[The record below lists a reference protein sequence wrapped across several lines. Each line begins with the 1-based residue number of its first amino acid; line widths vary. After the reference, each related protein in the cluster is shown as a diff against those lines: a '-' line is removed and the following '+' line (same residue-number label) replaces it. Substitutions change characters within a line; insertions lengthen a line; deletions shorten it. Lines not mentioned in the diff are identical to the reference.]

1 MWFDAHTGSRTP
13 NHESRIPKRMP
24 NPSIMIVAGERS
36 GDIYGAGLARALQAR
51 LPGLEVFGCGG
62 EAMRQAAVETVVDS
76 HQIAIAGITEVVAG
90 LPRIYRAFHKLLD
103 EVDRRQP
110 QLAIL
115 IDFPDF
121 NLRMAR
127 QLKKRRIPVVYFVS
141 PQVWA
146 WRKGRVQTLKERIAK
161 MLVIF
166 DFEKEIYQQAGVP
179 VEYVGH
185 PLVDMVKTHLTR
197 DEFFVKADLDPSVPI
212 IALLPGSRQK
222 EVMAHLPAML
232 NAAARLAANR
242 QLQFVIAVAA
252 TIDPRWLE
260 ATVQGVHVGRAT
272 VRTAVHGASEAMQY
286 SEVAVVASGTATL
299 EAALRDRP
307 MVVVYRVSALTWL
320 VGRFLVKVPH
330 YSIVNIL
337 AKKELVPEL
346 MQHDFTA
353 ANVAARVEYLLDHP
367 EAREEMIRGFQSLKP
382 RLGREGALG
391 RAADAIMGVLQ
402 SSQTA

>member
-1 MWFDAHTGSRTP
+1 
-13 NHESRIPKRMP
+13 
-24 NPSIMIVAGERS
+24 MIVAGERS
-36 GDIYGAGLARALQAR
+36 GDIYGAGLARSLQAR

-62 EAMRQAAVETVVDS
+62 DAMRQAAVETVVDS
-76 HQIAIAGITEVVAG
+76 HQIAVAGITEVVAG
-90 LPRIYRAFHKLLD
+90 LPRVYRAFHKLLD
-103 EVDRRQP
+103 EVDRRHP

-127 QLKKRRIPVVYFVS
+127 QLKKRGIPVVYYVS

-146 WRKGRVQTLKERIAK
+146 WRKGRIQTLKERIAK
-161 MLVIF
+161 MIVIF
-166 DFEKEIYQQAGVP
+166 DFEEEIYERAGVP

-185 PLVDMVKTHLTR
+185 PLVDMVQTHLTR
-197 DEFFVKADLDPSVPI
+197 EEFFVKAGLDLHVPL
-212 IALLPGSRQK
+212 IALLPGSRHK
-222 EVMAHLPAML
+222 EVMATLPAML
-232 NAAARLAANR
+232 AAAAHLAANR
-242 QLQFVIAVAA
+242 ELQFVIAAA
-252 TIDPRWLE
+252 PTIDPLWLE
-260 ATVQGVHVGRAT
+260 ATVKRFRVGQAR
-272 VRTAVHGASEAMQY
+272 VRTVAHAASGAMQY

-299 EAALRDRP
+299 EAALRERP

-320 VGRFLVKVPH
+320 VGKVLVKVPY

-367 EAREEMIRGFQSLKP
+367 ESRAEMIQGFRVLKL
-382 RLGREGALG
+382 RLGKEGALE
-391 RAADAIMGVLQ
+391 RAADAVVDVLESFQ
-402 SSQTA
+402 AARNAG